1 MSELSVNI
9 TKIVRA
15 PITNVFDAWLDPEM
29 LAQFMRPSP
38 KMKLSP
44 TTNEAVV
51 DGRFEI
57 LMQIGEQTIPHT
69 GQYLEIER
77 PNKLVFTWVSSSSMD
92 DSVVTLNFKTI
103 AENQTELNLTHVRF
117 IDEEHRSDHEV
128 GWGRIID
135 CLIELLD

>member
-15 PITNVFDAWLDPEM
+15 PITNVFDAWLDPKM

-38 KMKLSP
+38 KMTLSP

-57 LMQIGEQTIPHT
+57 LMQIGDQSIPHT

-77 PNKLVFTWVSSSSMD
+77 PNKLVFT
-92 DSVVTLNFKTI
+92 
-103 AENQTELNLTHVRF
+103 
-117 IDEEHRSDHEV
+117 
-128 GWGRIID
+128 
-135 CLIELLD
+135 